1 MYKRGFLFIKNKEYT
16 SYIIFRRKNRY
27 SNYVNPFKI
36 VIWREFSDFKLHAN
50 FTKILQSVFWKIQ
63 IDKTWFEVSNWKE
76 EFRMIDSELNF
87 EKLGLLGR
95 FQIAFFLHVVYSRDF
110 FNLSCVEISYIMN
123 THQGLDEILEVSS
136 TFYISKICIQLFFHH
151 ISCCIFSLV
160 SFSRWRTNVQVGD
173 TSRNSS

>member
-1 MYKRGFLFIKNKEYT
+1 
-16 SYIIFRRKNRY
+16 
-27 SNYVNPFKI
+27 
-36 VIWREFSDFKLHAN
+36 
-50 FTKILQSVFWKIQ
+50 
-63 IDKTWFEVSNWKE
+63 
-76 EFRMIDSELNF
+76 MIDSELTF
-87 EKLGLLGR
+87 DKLGLMSR
-95 FQIAFFLHVVYSRDF
+95 FQIASFLHVVYLRDF
-110 FNLSCVEISYIMN
+110 FNLPCLEISYIMN